1 VSHLSADLLAQAKD
15 LVALYPERRSALIP
29 LCHLAQQLDGWL
41 RPEAMSEIADLVGV
55 TAAEVRG
62 TATFYDMLHT
72 EPVGTYVVSVCTNIA
87 CLLGGAQELLEH
99 AESALGVRA
108 GGTSPD
114 GVFTLEES
122 ECLADCDRT
131 PCVQVNHRYVG
142 GQTAES
148 FDQLVADLRSGALA
162 DTVPHH
168 GTLVRV
174 RRSAGLEVDAETIA
188 SERAAMAAA
197 QATRADAAKAKEADE
212 AEAATAAKP
221 ADAEKPGDTATVS
234 GPPPSTTSPPAPA
247 APTPAPPAAT
257 PTPRKQTPRKPS
269 GGPA

>member
-1 VSHLSADLLAQAKD
+1 MSHLSADVLEQAKG
-15 LVALYPERRSALIP
+15 LVALYPEPRSALIP
-29 LCHLAQQLDGWL
+29 LCHLAQQQDGWL
-41 RPEAMSEIADLVGV
+41 RPEAMSEIADLLGV
-55 TAAEVRG
+55 TAAEVQG

-108 GGTSPD
+108 GGTTTD

-162 DTVPHH
+162 DMVPPH

-174 RRSAGLEVDAETIA
+174 RRSVGLGADRGAIA
-188 SERAAMAAA
+188 AERAAMADA
-197 QATRADAAKAKEADE
+197 QATRAADAAAKTEADTK
-212 AEAATAAKP
+212 AP
-221 ADAEKPGDTATVS
+221 ADAATVS
-234 GPPPSTTSPPAPA
+234 GPPPSTVSAPA
-247 APTPAPPAAT
+247 EGPKGGGAA
-257 PTPRKQTPRKPS
+257 
-269 GGPA
+269 

>member
-1 VSHLSADLLAQAKD
+1 MSHLSPDLLAQAKD
-15 LVALYPERRSALIP
+15 LVALYPEPRSALIP
-29 LCHLAQQLDGWL
+29 LCHLAQQQDGWL
-41 RPEAMSEIADLVGV
+41 RPEAMGEIADLVGV
-55 TAAEVRG
+55 TPAEVRG

-99 AESALGVRA
+99 AESALGMRA

-148 FDQLVADLRSGALA
+148 FDQLVADLRSGSLA
-162 DTVPHH
+162 ETVPPH
-168 GTLVRV
+168 GTLIRV
-174 RRSAGLEVDAETIA
+174 RRSVGLKADKETIV
-188 SERAAMAAA
+188 SERAAMAGA
-197 QATRADAAKAKEADE
+197 QAQR
-212 AEAATAAKP
+212 
-221 ADAEKPGDTATVS
+221 
-234 GPPPSTTSPPAPA
+234 
-247 APTPAPPAAT
+247 APTPPARGRGADARSGRRRQSHGGGTAPIDDVRSGADPPDAFTGQAERGT
-257 PTPRKQTPRKPS
+257 SLMAITDASEDRHGPS
-269 GGPA
+269 RV